1 MLFCELFIL
10 PASHLQAVRSGRP
23 DFAFAV
29 QNCAAGGWFGMADT
43 LTAPRCLLCTSTT
56 GCHSHSREMLQPLA
70 YSSAQ
75 PGTLEQDE
83 VSASLD

>member
-1 MLFCELFIL
+1 
-10 PASHLQAVRSGRP
+10 
-23 DFAFAV
+23 
-29 QNCAAGGWFGMADT
+29 MADT